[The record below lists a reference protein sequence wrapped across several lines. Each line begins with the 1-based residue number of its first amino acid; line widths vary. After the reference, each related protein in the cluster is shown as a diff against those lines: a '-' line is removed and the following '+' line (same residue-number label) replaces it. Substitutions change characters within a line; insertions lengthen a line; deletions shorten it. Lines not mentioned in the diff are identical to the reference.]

1 MVRRIVPARP
11 NADVNGKPTASA
23 VLDAAGF
30 AALMAPL
37 GPFETAPR
45 IAVAVSGGADSLAL
59 ALLMV
64 EWARGRGGDAVAL
77 TVDHRLR
84 PGSTAEARQVHRWFA
99 ARGITHHILTW
110 DGERPGA
117 DLQAAA
123 RAARYRLLADW
134 CGRRGVLHL
143 ALAHH
148 RDDQAE
154 TLLLRLARGS
164 GLDGL
169 AAMAPIHDGGGFAA
183 NGPRLLRPL
192 LGLPKA
198 MLEACLRAA
207 GQGWVED
214 PSNASDAFARVRLRR
229 LAPALAAEGLTP
241 ARLAATA
248 ARLARAR
255 AALDD
260 MVAALAVEALA
271 LYPAGHAV
279 LALAP
284 WRAAAPEA
292 GLRCLARAL
301 MTVGGGAYTPR
312 LERLERLHDWLSEP
326 GTGAPRG
333 GRTLAGCRIERR
345 AESALICRE
354 AAAAAETLPAVAGA
368 TLRWDGRFLIHL
380 GQGRGKCW
388 IGPLGAAGWG
398 AAVAGRPDSGRYA
411 VPAPVRAVLPALWD
425 ENGLVEAPIPGFRR
439 PGARAPRVEA
449 LEFAPAHPLA
459 GARFMVV

>member
-1 MVRRIVPARP
+1 
-11 NADVNGKPTASA
+11 VNGEPTATA
-23 VLDAAGF
+23 LDAAGF

-37 GPFETAPR
+37 GPFEAEPR
-45 IAVAVSGGADSLAL
+45 IAVGVSGGADSLAL
-59 ALLMV
+59 ALLV
-64 EWARGRGGDAVAL
+64 ADWAWARGGDAIAL

-84 PGSTAEARQVHRWFA
+84 PGSAAEARQVHRWLR
-99 ARGITHHILTW
+99 ARHIRHHILVRE
-110 DGERPGA
+110 GPPLEA

-134 CGRRGVLHL
+134 CSRRGVLHL

-169 AAMAPIHDGGGFAA
+169 AAMSPIHDGGGFAA

-198 MLEACLRAA
+198 ALEAGLRAT
-207 GQGWVED
+207 GQGWIED

-229 LAPALAAEGLTP
+229 LAPMLAAEGLTP

-260 MVAALAVEALA
+260 AVAALAAEAVA
-271 LYPAGHAV
+271 LYPTGHAV
-279 LALAP
+279 LALGP
-284 WRAAAPEA
+284 WRNAAPEIA
-292 GLRCLARAL
+292 LRCLARAL

-312 LERLERLHDWLSEP
+312 LERLERLHGWLAQAAD
-326 GTGAPRG
+326 APRG
-333 GRTLAGCRIERR
+333 ARTLAGCRVERR
-345 AESALICRE
+345 GETALICRE
-354 AAAAAETLPAVAGA
+354 AAAAGETLPAVAGEVV
-368 TLRWDGRFLIHL
+368 RWDGRFLIRL
-380 GQGRGKCW
+380 GQGRRQGRGRVW
-388 IGPLGAAGWG
+388 IGPLGAAGWAAAG
-398 AAVAGRPDSGRYA
+398 AAGLGRSG
-411 VPAPVRAVLPALWD
+411 VPAPVRPSLPALWD
-425 ENGLVEAPIPGFRR
+425 DHGLVEAPIPGFRR
-439 PGARAPRVEA
+439 PGAGGPLVES
-449 LEFAPAHPLA
+449 LEFTPAHPLA
-459 GARFMVV
+459 APRFMVV

>member
-1 MVRRIVPARP
+1 MT
-11 NADVNGKPTASA
+11 GKPATPA
-23 VLDAAGF
+23 LDAAGF

-45 IAVAVSGGADSLAL
+45 LAVAASGGADSMAL
-59 ALLMV
+59 ALLMT
-64 EWARGRGGDAVAL
+64 EWARERGGDAIAL

-99 ARGITHHILTW
+99 ARGITHRILTW

-123 RAARYRLLADW
+123 RAARYRLLAGW

-169 AAMAPIHDGGGFAA
+169 AAMAPIQDGGGVAA

-192 LGLPKA
+192 LGLSKA
-198 MLEACLRAA
+198 MLEDYLRAA
-207 GQGWVED
+207 GQGWIED

-260 MVAALAVEALA
+260 MVAALAAETLA
-271 LYPAGHAV
+271 LYPTGHAV
-279 LALAP
+279 LALDRWP
-284 WRAAAPEA
+284 AAAPEA
-292 GLRCLARAL
+292 GLRCLAHAL

-312 LERLERLHDWLSEP
+312 LERLERLYDWLRAP
-326 GTGAPRG
+326 GMGLPRG
-333 GRTLAGCRIERR
+333 ARTLAGCRVERR
-345 AESALICRE
+345 GETALICRE
-354 AAAAAETLPAVAGA
+354 TAAAETLPAAPGM
-368 TLRWDGRFLIHL
+368 TLHWDGRFLIRL
-380 GQGRGKCW
+380 GEGRGRAR
-388 IGPLGAAGWG
+388 IGPLGAAGWTTAMAG
-398 AAVAGRPDSGRYA
+398 AMAGQADSGQNA
-411 VPAPVRAVLPALWD
+411 VPAPVRPGLPALWD

-439 PGARAPRVEA
+439 PGAGAPRVLA

-459 GARFMVV
+459 GPRFMVV

>member
-1 MVRRIVPARP
+1 MT
-11 NADVNGKPTASA
+11 GKPATPA
-23 VLDAAGF
+23 LDAAGF

-45 IAVAVSGGADSLAL
+45 LAVAVSGGADSMAL
-59 ALLMV
+59 ALLV
-64 EWARGRGGDAVAL
+64 AEWARARGGDAVAL

-84 PGSTAEARQVHRWFA
+84 PGSTAEARQVHRWLT
-99 ARGITHHILTW
+99 ARGITHRILTW

-117 DLQAAA
+117 DLQAGA
-123 RAARYRLLADW
+123 RAARYRLLAEW
-134 CGRRGVLHL
+134 CRRRGVLHL

-169 AAMAPIHDGGGFAA
+169 AAMAPVQDGGAVAA

-192 LGLPKA
+192 LGLPKT
-198 MLEACLRAA
+198 MLEDHLRTA

-214 PSNASDAFARVRLRR
+214 PSNASAAFARVRLRR

-271 LYPAGHAV
+271 LYPTGHAV
-279 LALAP
+279 LALDP

-301 MTVGGGAYTPR
+301 ITVGGGAYTPR
-312 LERLERLHDWLSEP
+312 LERLERLYRWLFAP
-326 GTGAPRG
+326 GAGPGAAPGAGPVRAA
-333 GRTLAGCRIERR
+333 RTLAGCRIERR
-345 AESALICRE
+345 GGTALICRE
-354 AAAAAETLPAVAGA
+354 AAAAEALPAEPGA
-368 TLRWDGRFLIHL
+368 TLRWDGRFSIHL

-388 IGPLGAAGWG
+388 IGPLGAAGWARAMTG
-398 AAVAGRPDSGRYA
+398 KPDWGRNA
-411 VPAPVRAVLPALWD
+411 VPAPVRAGLPALWD

-439 PGARAPRVEA
+439 PGARAPRVQS